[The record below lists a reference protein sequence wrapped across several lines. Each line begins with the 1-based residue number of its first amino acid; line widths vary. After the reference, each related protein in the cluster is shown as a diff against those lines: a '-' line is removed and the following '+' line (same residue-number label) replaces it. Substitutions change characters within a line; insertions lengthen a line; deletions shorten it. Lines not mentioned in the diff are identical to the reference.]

1 MSRGS
6 QVHVF
11 WGAPVG
17 PLQMTVSQETASLTP
32 TADPW
37 KEIQLLCDGRA
48 LRQRDE
54 SLERRSLG
62 DAQVPEATAPAEL
75 PGGPRLV
82 NPVSR
87 SVPEKDDFTHSV
99 SETWTAQ
106 SEQIQPSGPSDVS
119 NPHVQAHAFQGGGR
133 RLTEEGQCPEPQ
145 QENEEVTREEP
156 KTQSDG
162 GGPHSPTDS
171 FRFSH
176 EGAAVLGL
184 VCSTGQMM
192 GPGAVETRCV
202 PAEHRETQAQRQA
215 FFSTNTEDTASSE
228 GADRELSNLQ
238 VSADTEFLSV
248 LTCSQLAFLAQKEDH
263 GQKSAATG
271 TADVD
276 TEPETSGGEVTLTA
290 DDANRPRA
298 PSAEGSDDGQSQAH
312 SLELCSPVCPDT
324 KTSPIP
330 IDSDEALEE
339 GTGSEELFSSE
350 GKLPPDEIAIE
361 LCSSGVLCSQRST
374 SPKRAVKRT
383 RASEDSSAAPD
394 VPCVPRKMKRASHA
408 AMVQRRGSAFKG
420 VRKTSLIKHCHSKS
434 QKYNCLVVVLSPCHV
449 REVHVKSG
457 PSAGSKVPLATI
469 TVTDQSEMTKKV
481 SLWRTAA
488 FWALTVFL
496 GDVILLT
503 DVTVH
508 EDQWAGEMVL
518 QSTFTS
524 QLLNLGSHLS
534 VQPEEHS
541 SIVSGDVLRDLLAY
555 VSSKHPYLRDLPRR
569 QPQKGSSVEFVDL
582 EQLQCETLVHAVLR
596 VVDITVLTEASYN
609 YRGQRQRKV
618 IVTVEQ
624 TQGQHYV
631 LVLWGPGASWYP
643 QLQRKKDCI
652 WEFKYLFVQPNGV
665 LENLELHTTPWSSCE
680 CLFDDDIRAITFKAK
695 FQKNPPSSLKVSDL
709 ATHLQDKCSGVILIK
724 AQILEL
730 AFPTTAAQKIAL
742 NAHTSLKSVFSSLP
756 QIIYTGCAKCGLE
769 LETDE
774 NKIYKQCFNC
784 LPCMRK
790 KIYYRPAL
798 MTVADGSHKVC
809 IHVGSKLIE
818 KMLLN
823 IAPDCL
829 DRLIVPSSKVTYGMV
844 AADLLHSLLAGSGE
858 PRVLTLQS
866 LFVLD
871 ENSYPLQQDFSLLD
885 FHPNNVKNGA
895 SAFP

>member
-48 LRQRDE
+48 LRLRDE

-62 DAQVPEATAPAEL
+62 DTQVPEATAPAEL
-75 PGGPRLV
+75 PGGPRLA
-82 NPVSR
+82 NPVGR
-87 SVPEKDDFTHSV
+87 SVPEKDDFTHS
-99 SETWTAQ
+99 ETRTVK
-106 SEQIQPSGPSDVS
+106 SGQIQPSGPSDVRNS
-119 NPHVQAHAFQGGGR
+119 NVQAHAFQGGGR

-156 KTQSDG
+156 KTQSGG

-171 FRFSH
+171 FWFSH
-176 EGAAVLGL
+176 KGAAVLDL
-184 VCSTGQMM
+184 VCSSGQIRM
-192 GPGAVETRCV
+192 GPGAVGTPCV

-215 FFSTNTEDTASSE
+215 FFSTNTGDKARSE

-238 VSADTEFLSV
+238 VSTDTEFLSV
-248 LTCSQLAFLAQKEDH
+248 LTCSQLAFLAQREDN

-271 TADVD
+271 TADVE

-290 DDANRPRA
+290 DDASRPRA
-298 PSAEGSDDGQSQAH
+298 DSAEGSDDGQSQAH
-312 SLELCSPVCPDT
+312 SLELFSPVCPDA

-330 IDSDEALEE
+330 INSDEALEE
-339 GTGSEELFSSE
+339 GTGSEELFSSK
-350 GKLPPDEIAIE
+350 GKLPPDEVAIQ

-374 SPKRAVKRT
+374 SHKRAAKRT
-383 RASEDSSAAPD
+383 RASEDRPAAPD
-394 VPCVPRKMKRASHA
+394 VPRVPRKMKRASHA
-408 AMVQRRGSAFKG
+408 AVVQRRGSAFKG
-420 VRKTSLIKHCHSKS
+420 VRNTSLIKHCHSKS

-508 EDQWAGEMVL
+508 EDQWAGETVL

-524 QLLNLGSHLS
+524 QLLNLGSHSS

-555 VSSKHPYLRDLPRR
+555 VSSKHPYLRDLPHR

-631 LVLWGPGASWYP
+631 LVLWGPGASWYS
-643 QLQRKKDCI
+643 QLQRKK
-652 WEFKYLFVQPNGV
+652 GV
-665 LENLELHTTPWSSCE
+665 T
-680 CLFDDDIRAITFKAK
+680 
-695 FQKNPPSSLKVSDL
+695 
-709 ATHLQDKCSGVILIK
+709 LIK
-724 AQILEL
+724 ARILEL
-730 AFPTTAAQKIAL
+730 AFPTAAAQEIAL
-742 NAHTSLKSVFSSLP
+742 NAHTSLGRVFASLP

-844 AADLLHSLLAGSGE
+844 AADLLHSLLAGGGE
-858 PRVLTLQS
+858 PRVLKLRS

-885 FHPNNVKNGA
+885 FHPDSV
-895 SAFP
+895 

>member
-48 LRQRDE
+48 LRLRDE

-62 DAQVPEATAPAEL
+62 DTQVPEATAPAEL
-75 PGGPRLV
+75 PGGPRLA
-82 NPVSR
+82 NPVGR
-87 SVPEKDDFTHSV
+87 SVPEKDDFTHS
-99 SETWTAQ
+99 ETRTVK
-106 SEQIQPSGPSDVS
+106 SGQIQPSGPSDVRNS
-119 NPHVQAHAFQGGGR
+119 NVQAHAFQGGGR

-156 KTQSDG
+156 KTQSGG

-176 EGAAVLGL
+176 KGAAVLGL
-184 VCSTGQMM
+184 VCSSGQIRM
-192 GPGAVETRCV
+192 GPGAVGTPCV

-215 FFSTNTEDTASSE
+215 FFSTNTGDKARSE

-238 VSADTEFLSV
+238 VSTDTEFLSV
-248 LTCSQLAFLAQKEDH
+248 LTCSQLAFLAQREDN

-271 TADVD
+271 TADVE
-276 TEPETSGGEVTLTA
+276 TEPETSGGELTLTA
-290 DDANRPRA
+290 DDASRPRA
-298 PSAEGSDDGQSQAH
+298 DSVEGSDDGQSQAH
-312 SLELCSPVCPDT
+312 SLELFSPVCPDA

-350 GKLPPDEIAIE
+350 GKPPPDEVTIQ

-374 SPKRAVKRT
+374 SHKRAAKRT
-383 RASEDSSAAPD
+383 RASEDRPAAPD
-394 VPCVPRKMKRASHA
+394 VPRVPRKMKRASHA
-408 AMVQRRGSAFKG
+408 AVVQRRGSAFKG
-420 VRKTSLIKHCHSKS
+420 VRNTSLIKHCHSKS

-449 REVHVKSG
+449 KEVHVKSG

-508 EDQWAGEMVL
+508 EDQWAGETVL

-524 QLLNLGSHLS
+524 QLLNLGSHSS
-534 VQPEEHS
+534 VQPEE
-541 SIVSGDVLRDLLAY
+541 
-555 VSSKHPYLRDLPRR
+555 
-569 QPQKGSSVEFVDL
+569 Q
-582 EQLQCETLVHAVLR
+582 
-596 VVDITVLTEASYN
+596 ASYN

-631 LVLWGPGASWYP
+631 LVLWGPGASWYS
-643 QLQRKKDCI
+643 QLQRKK
-652 WEFKYLFVQPNGV
+652 GV
-665 LENLELHTTPWSSCE
+665 T
-680 CLFDDDIRAITFKAK
+680 
-695 FQKNPPSSLKVSDL
+695 
-709 ATHLQDKCSGVILIK
+709 LIK
-724 AQILEL
+724 ARILEL
-730 AFPTTAAQKIAL
+730 AFPTAAAQEIAL
-742 NAHTSLKSVFSSLP
+742 NAHTSLGRVFASLP

-844 AADLLHSLLAGSGE
+844 AADLLHSLLAGGGE
-858 PRVLTLQS
+858 PRVLKLRS

-885 FHPNNVKNGA
+885 FHPDSV
-895 SAFP
+895 

>member
-48 LRQRDE
+48 LRLRDE

-62 DAQVPEATAPAEL
+62 DTQVPEATAPAEL
-75 PGGPRLV
+75 PGGPRLA
-82 NPVSR
+82 NPVGR
-87 SVPEKDDFTHSV
+87 SVPEKDDFTHS
-99 SETWTAQ
+99 ETRTVK
-106 SEQIQPSGPSDVS
+106 SGQIQPSGPSDVRNS
-119 NPHVQAHAFQGGGR
+119 NVQAHAFQGGGR

-156 KTQSDG
+156 KTQSGG

-176 EGAAVLGL
+176 KGAAVLGL
-184 VCSTGQMM
+184 VCSSGQIRM
-192 GPGAVETRCV
+192 GPGAVGTPCV

-215 FFSTNTEDTASSE
+215 FFSTNTGDKARSE

-238 VSADTEFLSV
+238 VSTDTEFLSV
-248 LTCSQLAFLAQKEDH
+248 LTCSQLAFLAQREDN

-271 TADVD
+271 TADVE
-276 TEPETSGGEVTLTA
+276 TEPETSGGELTLTA
-290 DDANRPRA
+290 DDASRPRA
-298 PSAEGSDDGQSQAH
+298 DSVEGSDDGQSQAH
-312 SLELCSPVCPDT
+312 SLELFSPVCPDA

-350 GKLPPDEIAIE
+350 GKPPPDEVTIQ

-374 SPKRAVKRT
+374 SHKRAAKRT
-383 RASEDSSAAPD
+383 RASEDRPAAPD
-394 VPCVPRKMKRASHA
+394 VPRVPRKMKRASHA
-408 AMVQRRGSAFKG
+408 AVVQRRGSAFKG
-420 VRKTSLIKHCHSKS
+420 VRNTSLIKHCHSKS

-449 REVHVKSG
+449 KEVHVKSG

-508 EDQWAGEMVL
+508 EDQWAGETVL

-524 QLLNLGSHLS
+524 QLLNLGSHSS

-555 VSSKHPYLRDLPRR
+555 VSSKHPYLRDLPHR

-631 LVLWGPGASWYP
+631 LVLWGPGASWYS
-643 QLQRKKDCI
+643 QLQRKK
-652 WEFKYLFVQPNGV
+652 GV
-665 LENLELHTTPWSSCE
+665 T
-680 CLFDDDIRAITFKAK
+680 
-695 FQKNPPSSLKVSDL
+695 
-709 ATHLQDKCSGVILIK
+709 LIK
-724 AQILEL
+724 ARILEL
-730 AFPTTAAQKIAL
+730 AFPTAAAQEIAL
-742 NAHTSLKSVFSSLP
+742 NAHTSLGRVFASLP

-844 AADLLHSLLAGSGE
+844 AADLLHSLLAGGGE
-858 PRVLTLQS
+858 PRVLKLRS

-885 FHPNNVKNGA
+885 FHPDSV
-895 SAFP
+895 